1 MTAQNP
7 PPHIAR
13 IALDVPLPGPFDYLI
28 PPAFASLLPGQRVVV
43 PFGRRQ
49 MAGIVVGLADKSDFA
64 PERLKPIQQVFS
76 EEQPLPDELLS
87 LLQFASQYYHYPL
100 GETVMRALPGLL
112 REAQDLPDQKLGWL
126 ALTEVGREALAGLP
140 KRAVVKQKLFAMLSH
155 APACSYDALR
165 EQGSS
170 AAAQVRD
177 WLHSGWL
184 VAAEPPATTYTAS
197 PIPRLN
203 SEQMHA
209 VNSVVASLGQF
220 KTWLLHGVTGSGKT
234 EVYLNIVAEVLQ
246 RGGQALV
253 LVPEINLTPQL
264 EGRFRSR
271 FPNHRLVT
279 LHSNL
284 AEGERLRN
292 WQAAMTGKADVV
304 LGTRLSIFTPLPRLA
319 IVIVDE
325 EHDASFKQQEGLRY
339 SARDIAA
346 VRAQRR
352 AVPLLL
358 GSATPSLES
367 WYNARSGKYG
377 LLQLKERAVSS
388 ARLPTIRRVDTRIN
402 EPTEGLTEPVIEAL
416 RQTVAR
422 GEQALVFLNRRG
434 YAPVLYCPGCGWK
447 ADCHRCS
454 AALVWHARHKRLR
467 CHHCGHEE
475 RPPAACPKCGNMD
488 LRPIGEGTQRIEDVL
503 QSRLPQARILRVD
516 RDSTRARGSFDEM
529 LGQIHGREIDILVG
543 TQMLAK
549 GHDFPHVSLVV
560 VLNADGALYSTD
572 FRAGERLFALLMQ
585 VAGRAGRAEL
595 AGEVWIQTQFPEH
608 PLYLALQQHDYNGY
622 AEELLMQR
630 KSAGFPPYEFQ
641 AVLRAEAQQVQQL
654 EQFLQQAARLAQ
666 PLSNEVLVYD
676 PVESLMPRV
685 ANRHRW
691 QLLLQS
697 ESRQSLQ
704 KLLFQ
709 WEPQLWKIAPREL
722 RWNLDVDPL
731 DV

>member
-1 MTAQNP
+1 MTE
-7 PPHIAR
+7 HTSLRIAH

-28 PPAFASLLPGQRVVV
+28 PPAFAGLQLGQRVVV
-43 PFGRRQ
+43 PFGRRR
-49 MAGIVVGLADKSDFA
+49 MAGIVVGLADKSAFA
-64 PERLKPIQQVFS
+64 QDKLKPIQEVFS
-76 EEQPLPDELLS
+76 AESPLPDELLA

-112 REAQDLPDQKLGWL
+112 RDAESLPEQKLGWL
-126 ALTEVGREALAGLP
+126 ALTDAGREALANLP

-155 APACSYDALR
+155 APVCSYDALR

-170 AAAQVRD
+170 AAAQVRE
-177 WLHSGWL
+177 WLQNGL
-184 VAAEPPATTYTAS
+184 LLAAEPPATDYAASSIPKLNHEQTA
-197 PIPRLN
+197 
-203 SEQMHA
+203 A
-209 VNSVVASLGQF
+209 VHSVLASLGQF
-220 KTWLLHGVTGSGKT
+220 KPWLLHGVTGSGKT
-234 EVYLNIVAEVLQ
+234 EVYLNIVAEVLE

-264 EGRFRSR
+264 EGRFRNR

-292 WQAAMTGKADVV
+292 WQAAVSDKADVV

-319 IVIVDE
+319 IIIVDE

-352 AVPLLL
+352 NVPLLL

-367 WYNARSGKYG
+367 WYNAQSGKYG
-377 LLQLKERAVSS
+377 LLQLNERAVNS
-388 ARLPTIRRVDTRIN
+388 ATLPTIRRVDTRVN
-402 EPTEGLTEPVIEAL
+402 EANEGLTEPVVEAL
-416 RQTVAR
+416 KKAVAR

-434 YAPVLYCPGCGWK
+434 YAPVLYCGGCGWK
-447 ADCHRCS
+447 AECHRCS

-475 RPPAACPKCGNMD
+475 RPPVACPKCGNMD
-488 LRPIGEGTQRIEDVL
+488 LRPVGEGTQRIEDVL

-516 RDSTRARGSFDEM
+516 RDSTRTKGSFDAM
-529 LGQIHGREIDILVG
+529 LEQIHGREIDILVG

-549 GHDFPHVSLVV
+549 GHDFPRVSLVV

-595 AGEVWIQTQFPEH
+595 AGEVWIQTQFPDH
-608 PLYLALQQHDYNGY
+608 PLYRALQQHDYNGY
-622 AEELLMQR
+622 AAELLTQR

-641 AVLRAEAQQVQQL
+641 AVLRAEAHQVHQL
-654 EQFLQQAARLAQ
+654 EQFLQQAAKLAI
-666 PLSNEVLVYD
+666 PISHEVLVFD

-691 QLLLQS
+691 QLLIQS
-697 ESRQSLQ
+697 ESRQALQ
-704 KLLFQ
+704 KMLFQ
-709 WEPQLWKIAPREL
+709 WEPQLWRIASREL
-722 RWNLDVDPL
+722 RWNIDVDPL
-731 DV
+731 EV

>member
-1 MTAQNP
+1 MTQT
-7 PPHIAR
+7 HSIAH

-28 PPAFASLLPGQRVVV
+28 PPACASVQVGQRVVV
-43 PFGRRQ
+43 PFGRRR
-49 MAGIVVGLADKSDFA
+49 MAGIVVGLANSSEFA
-64 PERLKPIQQVFS
+64 AEKLKPI
-76 EEQPLPDELLS
+76 EQIFDAEPLLPEELLS
-87 LLQFASQYYHYPL
+87 LLYFASQYYHYPL

-112 REAQDLPDQKLGWL
+112 REAEPLPDQKLAWL
-126 ALTEVGREALAGLP
+126 ALTDAGRAALTELP
-140 KRAVVKQKLFAMLSH
+140 KRAVVKQKLFALLSH
-155 APACSYDALR
+155 NQACSYDTLR
-165 EQGSS
+165 EQGSN
-170 AAAQVRD
+170 AAAQVRE
-177 WLHSGWL
+177 WLQAGLL
-184 VAAEPPATTYTAS
+184 VAAEAPPTDYAAS
-197 PIPRLN
+197 PIPSLN
-203 SEQMHA
+203 SEQQAA
-209 VNSVVASLGQF
+209 VSSVTGSLGQF
-220 KTWLLHGVTGSGKT
+220 KPWLLHGVTGSGKT

-264 EGRFRSR
+264 EGRFRNR
-271 FPNHRLVT
+271 FPNHQLVT

-292 WQAAMTGKADVV
+292 WQAAASGKADVV

-319 IVIVDE
+319 IIIVDE

-352 AVPLLL
+352 SVPLVL

-367 WYNARSGKYG
+367 WYNAQSGKYG
-377 LLQLKERAVSS
+377 LLQLQERAVRT
-388 ARLPTIRRVDTRIN
+388 ATLPTIRRVDTRIN
-402 EPTEGLTEPVIEAL
+402 EPSEGLTEPVIEAL
-416 RQTVAR
+416 RKTVAR

-434 YAPVLYCPGCGWK
+434 YAPVLYCGGCGWK
-447 ADCHRCS
+447 AECHRC
-454 AALVWHARHKRLR
+454 AATLVWHARNRRLR

-475 RPPAACPKCGNMD
+475 RPPVSCPKCGNMD
-488 LRPIGEGTQRIEDVL
+488 LHPLGEGTQRIEDVL

-516 RDSTRARGSFDEM
+516 RDSTRNKGSFDSM
-529 LGQIHGREIDILVG
+529 LEQIHGREIDILVG

-595 AGEVWIQTQFPEH
+595 PGEVWIQTQFPDH
-608 PLYLALQQHDYNGY
+608 PLYRALQQHDYTGY
-622 AEELLMQR
+622 AAELLAQR
-630 KSAGFPPYEFQ
+630 QSAGFPPYEYQ
-641 AVLRAEAQQVQQL
+641 AVLRAEAHQVPQV

-666 PLSNEVLVYD
+666 PLSGDVLVYD
-676 PVESLMPRV
+676 PVVSLMPRV

-691 QLLLQS
+691 QLLIQS
-697 ESRQSLQ
+697 DSRQALQ
-704 KLLFQ
+704 KMLFQ